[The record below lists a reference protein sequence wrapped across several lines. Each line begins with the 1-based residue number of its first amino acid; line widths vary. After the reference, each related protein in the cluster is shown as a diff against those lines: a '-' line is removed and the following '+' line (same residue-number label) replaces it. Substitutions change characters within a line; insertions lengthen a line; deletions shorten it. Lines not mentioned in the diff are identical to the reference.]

1 MSKIKETRRQGW
13 LTILAI
19 AIIGIAVYL
28 GFTPLYALVP
38 DGVPKAVISSSFGAI
53 FVIVLTMY
61 LLNKQT
67 EIEQE
72 SKRGERVFDEKVKL
86 YQSILTTLED
96 IIKDDQIT
104 KAEFSRLPFPMMRVQ
119 MLGGDDTIEAFER
132 IYQQLNA
139 IFERDEENDEVEIN
153 EEEKES
159 LHLLISR
166 FASHCRKDLG
176 ISDHEVKE
184 EVIKKTVD
192 TIQKSSGKRARDMT
206 KFTYDGKALLRS
218 KYVLSVIKDWEKNN
232 TNASSKDLEQILPS
246 IGATEH
252 IKRYG
257 PAKGQWAYWNTYD
270 YAIERHHSK
279 YFTDKKDVLNLSDGK
294 FCVRKTAILT
304 EDVLELIKIWK
315 EKGLKTE

>member
-19 AIIGIAVYL
+19 AIIGVAVYL

-72 SKRGERVFDEKVKL
+72 SKRGERVFDEKVNL

-104 KAEFSRLPFPMMRVQ
+104 KSEFSRLPFPMMRVQ

-139 IFERDEENDEVEIN
+139 VFERDEENDEVEITDD
-153 EEEKES
+153 EKEDI
-159 LHLLISR
+159 HLSISR
-166 FASHCRKDLG
+166 FASQCRKDLG
-176 ISDHEVKE
+176 ISDEEIKK
-184 EVIKKTVD
+184 EVIEKTVK
-192 TIQKSSGKRARDMT
+192 TIQKSSGKRDMT
-206 KFTYDGKALLRS
+206 KFSYDGKTMLRS
-218 KYVLSVIKDWEKNN
+218 KYVLSVIKNWKKNN
-232 TNASSKDLEQILPS
+232 TNASSKDLDGILPS
-246 IGATEH
+246 AGLSTH
-252 IKRYG
+252 NKRFG
-257 PAKGQWAYWNTYD
+257 PAKGQWAYWNTYANAVG
-270 YAIERHHSK
+270 YANKSR
-279 YFTDKKDVLNLSDGK
+279 YFTDDDDILNLSDGK

-304 EDVLELIKIWK
+304 EEVLELIEIWK
-315 EKGLKTE
+315 EKGLKTK